1 MKKRLQKI
9 FAGLLVL
16 DLCVLGIVITKY
28 DKESIP
34 EELTWQ
40 GESLEEMELP
50 PFCSVQ
56 TKRSVVDAMQT
67 KTTSTNVPV
76 KLFNLFT
83 IKHIKLK
90 WGTGTTVAPVG
101 EPIGIYV
108 ETKGLLVLDV
118 AKVEGK
124 DGLSYAPGYNRF
136 KTGDYILRWND
147 VKINTIAALNQQ
159 IQKTKGKKVPV
170 TIRRNKEEMKVA
182 VTPVMAEDCTYKI
195 GTWVREDTQ
204 GIGTMTYITENGR
217 FGTLG
222 HGITD
227 MDTGTLLN
235 LKGGEV
241 YQGEILGITKG
252 KKGEPG
258 ELQGYMKMSSDHI
271 LGIVSKNT
279 EKGVFGTIQET
290 WLKKYKNKQIPLA
303 YRQNIKKGKAYVGIN
318 LTGAWEKYEIEIEKI
333 HINSHDNKGMEIC
346 VTDKRLL
353 KLTGGIVQGM
363 SGAPILQNGK
373 MVGAITHVFVEDPT
387 RGYGIFI
394 EEMQG

>member
-28 DKESIP
+28 YKEYIP

-136 KTGDYILRWND
+136 KTGHYILRWND

-182 VTPVMAEDCTYKI
+182 VTPVMAEDGTYKI

>member
-28 DKESIP
+28 YKESIP

-147 VKINTIAALNQQ
+147 VKINTIAALNRQ

-182 VTPVMAEDCTYKI
+182 VTPVMAEDGTYKI

-303 YRQNIKKGKAYVGIN
+303 YRQNITKGKAYVGIN

>member
-28 DKESIP
+28 YKESIP

-182 VTPVMAEDCTYKI
+182 VTPVMAEDGTYKI

-290 WLKKYKNKQIPLA
+290 WLEKYKNKQIPLA

-318 LTGAWEKYEIEIEKI
+318 RTGAWEKYEIEIEKI

>member
-28 DKESIP
+28 YKESIP

-182 VTPVMAEDCTYKI
+182 VTPVMAEDGTYKI

-303 YRQNIKKGKAYVGIN
+303 YRQKIKKGKAYVGIN

>member
-28 DKESIP
+28 YKEYIP

-182 VTPVMAEDCTYKI
+182 VTPVMAEDGTYKI

-258 ELQGYMKMSSDHI
+258 ELQGYMKMSSDRI

>member
-28 DKESIP
+28 YKESIP

-182 VTPVMAEDCTYKI
+182 VTPVMAEDGTYKI

-252 KKGEPG
+252 EKRRAGRITGIYEDVIRPHS
-258 ELQGYMKMSSDHI
+258 GY
-271 LGIVSKNT
+271 
-279 EKGVFGTIQET
+279 
-290 WLKKYKNKQIPLA
+290 
-303 YRQNIKKGKAYVGIN
+303 
-318 LTGAWEKYEIEIEKI
+318 
-333 HINSHDNKGMEIC
+333 C
-346 VTDKRLL
+346 V
-353 KLTGGIVQGM
+353 
-363 SGAPILQNGK
+363 
-373 MVGAITHVFVEDPT
+373 
-387 RGYGIFI
+387 
-394 EEMQG
+394 

>member
-1 MKKRLQKI
+1 MKKKLQKI
-9 FAGLLVL
+9 FAGLLIL
-16 DLCVLGIVITKY
+16 DLCVLGIEITKY
-28 DKESIP
+28 YKESIP

-90 WGTGTTVAPVG
+90 WGTGTTAAPVG

-159 IQKTKGKKVPV
+159 IQKTKGKKVP
-170 TIRRNKEEMKVA
+170 A
-182 VTPVMAEDCTYKI
+182 P
-195 GTWVREDTQ
+195 
-204 GIGTMTYITENGR
+204 
-217 FGTLG
+217 
-222 HGITD
+222 
-227 MDTGTLLN
+227 MD
-235 LKGGEV
+235 
-241 YQGEILGITKG
+241 
-252 KKGEPG
+252 
-258 ELQGYMKMSSDHI
+258 
-271 LGIVSKNT
+271 SK
-279 EKGVFGTIQET
+279 
-290 WLKKYKNKQIPLA
+290 P
-303 YRQNIKKGKAYVGIN
+303 
-318 LTGAWEKYEIEIEKI
+318 
-333 HINSHDNKGMEIC
+333 D
-346 VTDKRLL
+346 
-353 KLTGGIVQGM
+353 
-363 SGAPILQNGK
+363 
-373 MVGAITHVFVEDPT
+373 
-387 RGYGIFI
+387 
-394 EEMQG
+394 

>member
-1 MKKRLQKI
+1 MWDGERMKKRLQKI

-28 DKESIP
+28 YKESIP

-182 VTPVMAEDCTYKI
+182 VTPVMAEDGTYKI

-290 WLKKYKNKQIPLA
+290 WLKKYKNNKYSTNA
-303 YRQNIKKGKAYVGIN
+303 NHFSTRYRYARISYPEIGP
-318 LTGAWEKYEIEIEKI
+318 TG
-333 HINSHDNKGMEIC
+333 
-346 VTDKRLL
+346 
-353 KLTGGIVQGM
+353 
-363 SGAPILQNGK
+363 
-373 MVGAITHVFVEDPT
+373 
-387 RGYGIFI
+387 
-394 EEMQG
+394 